1 MTNPDLPPGVRGVSA
16 GWRPSAALVRA
27 ALVSAVLAA
36 VAAGFGRADV
46 LVLATPFLVHAVA
59 GVVRRPAGAPTASS
73 RLAHQAVREREAT
86 TLHVR
91 LVDAADVEHAVVALE
106 RMPAIAVRPATG
118 VVGASG
124 NGGSS
129 VDVDVVVSSMRW
141 GHRIIASGVV
151 AANGPWAGHV
161 WGPHPLRGRPL
172 TTLPLPG
179 AYDSRAPVP
188 HPIGLVGTHPARVTG
203 DGSEIASVRRFQ
215 VGDKLRRIE
224 WRTSLR
230 SGELHVTSTVA
241 EQDSSILLVV
251 DCGTEVGTSD
261 PVAGTVS
268 SLDVAVRAA
277 GALAEHYLH
286 RGDRVGL
293 RVLGAVRRGVLPLGS
308 GRRHL
313 RRVLDELAWI
323 VPGQRQELD
332 PQRLRLPPGTVVIVL
347 TPLLSEQSVLL
358 VTTLAQRGLDL
369 VVVDTLPADVLDRA
383 ATDRDRIAWRMRL
396 LERAAL
402 LGRVRRAGVPVA
414 SWSGP
419 GTLDE
424 VLRGLGRRARQP
436 RTVRR

>member
-1 MTNPDLPPGVRGVSA
+1 MSTPDLPPGVRAVSS
-16 GWRPSAALVRA
+16 GWRPTAALVRA
-27 ALVSAVLAA
+27 ALVSATLAA
-36 VAAGFGRADV
+36 VAVGFGRPDL
-46 LVLATPFLVHAVA
+46 LVLATPFVVHAAA
-59 GVVRRPAGAPTASS
+59 GLLRRPSTTPAATT
-73 RLAHQAVREREAT
+73 RFAHTAVREREAT
-86 TLHVR
+86 TLRVR
-91 LVDAADVEHAVVALE
+91 VDGAQQVEHAVVALE
-106 RMPAIAVRPATG
+106 RVPTVAVRPPAG
-118 VVGASG
+118 VVGAAG
-124 NGGSS
+124 DGTPS
-129 VDVDVVVSSMRW
+129 VDVDVVVSSLRW
-141 GHRIIASGVV
+141 GHRILGAGVV
-151 AANGPWAGHV
+151 AATGPWAGHV
-161 WGPHPLRGRPL
+161 WGPHPVRGLPL

-188 HPIGLVGTHPARVTG
+188 HPIGLVGTHPSRVTG
-203 DGSEIASVRRFQ
+203 DGTELASVRPFHP
-215 VGDKLRRIE
+215 GDRLRRIE

-268 SLDVAVRAA
+268 SLDVSVRAA
-277 GALAEHYLH
+277 GALAEHYLQ

-293 RVLGAVRRGVLPLGS
+293 RVLGAVRRGVVPLSS

-313 RRVLDELAWI
+313 RRVLDELART

-332 PQRLRLPPGTVVIVL
+332 PQRLRVPPGAVVIVL
-347 TPLLSEQSVLL
+347 TPLLSDQAVLL
-358 VTTLAQRGLDL
+358 ITTLAQRGLDL
-369 VVVDTLPADVLDRA
+369 VVVDTMPDDVVARA

-396 LERAAL
+396 LERAAVL
-402 LGRVRRAGVPVA
+402 DRVRRAGVPVA
-414 SWSGP
+414 AWSGP

>member
-1 MTNPDLPPGVRGVSA
+1 MTHTDLPPGVRAVSA
-16 GWRPSAALVRA
+16 GWRPTAALVRA

-46 LVLATPFLVHAVA
+46 LVLATPFLVHATA
-59 GVVRRPAGAPTASS
+59 GVVRRPTGAPSASS
-73 RLAHQAVREREAT
+73 RLAHEAVREREAT

-91 LVDAADVEHAVVALE
+91 LDDAADVEHAVVALE
-106 RMPAIAVRPATG
+106 RLPTTAVRPATG
-118 VVGASG
+118 VTGTA
-124 NGGSS
+124 GGGGPA
-129 VDVDVVVSSMRW
+129 VDVDVVLSSLRW
-141 GHRIIASGVV
+141 GHRVVGAGVV
-151 AANGPWAGHV
+151 AAHGPWGAHV
-161 WGPHPLRGRPL
+161 WGPHPLRGQLL

-179 AYDSRAPVP
+179 AFDSRAPVP

-203 DGSEIASVRRFQ
+203 DGSEIASVRPFQ
-215 VGDKLRRIE
+215 AGDRLRRIE

-251 DCGTEVGTSD
+251 DCGIEVGSPDT
-261 PVAGTVS
+261 GT
-268 SLDVAVRAA
+268 SLDTAVRAA

-293 RVLGAVRRGVLPLGS
+293 RVLGAVRRGVLPIGS

-313 RRVLDELAWI
+313 RRLLEELARV
-323 VPGQRQELD
+323 VPGQRHELD
-332 PQRLRLPPGTVVIVL
+332 PQRLRVPPGTVVVVL
-347 TPLLSEQSVLL
+347 TPLLSDQAVVL

-369 VVVDTLPADVLDRA
+369 VVVDTLPADVVATA

-396 LERAAL
+396 LERSSL

-414 SWSGP
+414 AWAGP

-436 RTVRR
+436 RAVRR